1 MTLNQILSFLAAVIM
16 FVFAAYVLQ
25 RYVARRK
32 LYFLFWGTGLAM
44 FAVASL
50 SGALLTLGWSSF
62 IFFTWYYFGALLTAA
77 WIGQGTVYLL
87 MRKKQ
92 AHILSAVLITASIIA
107 AVMLLR
113 VMPDLDTSI
122 FTTSESIGE
131 QYRDIMPPIDEGAYV
146 RLATPFFNVYG
157 LITLVGGAL
166 WSSYLFW
173 RKRVLPNRVIGNVLI
188 AGGALVIASAGLLT
202 RMGLGSVLY
211 VGELVAAIM
220 MFSGFLISAAP
231 RSVSESKKQAP
242 ASVS

>member
-1 MTLNQILSFLAAVIM
+1 M

-25 RYVARRK
+25 RYVTRRK
-32 LYFLFWGTGLAM
+32 LYFLFWGAGLAM

-50 SGALLTLGWSSF
+50 SGAMLTFGWSSF
-62 IFFTWYYFGALLTAA
+62 FFFTWYYFGALLTAA

-87 MRKKQ
+87 MRKRW
-92 AHILSAVLITASIIA
+92 AHVLSAILITASIVV
-107 AVMLLR
+107 AVMLIR
-113 VMPDLDTSI
+113 VMPDLDRSV

-131 QYRDIMPPIDEGAYV
+131 QYREIMPPIDEGGYV

-220 MFSGFLISAAP
+220 MFSGFLISAAT
-231 RSVSESKKQAP
+231 RTVSEGEKQAP
-242 ASVS
+242 APAG